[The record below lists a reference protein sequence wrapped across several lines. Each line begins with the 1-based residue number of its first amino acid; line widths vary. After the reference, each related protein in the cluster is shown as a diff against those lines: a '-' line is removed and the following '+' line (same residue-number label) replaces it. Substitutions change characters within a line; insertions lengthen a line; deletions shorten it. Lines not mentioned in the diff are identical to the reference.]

1 MASRLVT
8 LSGPG
13 GIGKTRLAVELAV
26 APAPL
31 VGPAWFV
38 ALAPVLASDGVAT
51 SVARAL
57 QLAELPGHEIDLL
70 CDYLSR
76 RPGLLVLDTC
86 EHVVKAVAGLATR
99 LLSHCPDLRILA
111 TTRQPLRAPGEQIV
125 PLSGLGR
132 PRAPKC
138 SPARARAARI
148 LRPSSPPTECEP
160 SSASSRGSAGAR
172 AGCGQDRLTVAGAA
186 RQEPGSSR
194 STRSQVTRSRVI
206 RGIAPCGLSSA
217 GAATYLTSEI
227 RRRSPHCRCS

>member
-1 MASRLVT
+1 MT

-13 GIGKTRLAVELAV
+13 GIGKTRLAVEVAV

-38 ALAPVLASDGVAT
+38 ELAPVLASGVAT

-57 QLAELPGHEIDLL
+57 QLAESPGHEIDLI

-86 EHVVKAVAGLATR
+86 EHVVEAVAGLATR

-125 PLSGLGR
+125 QLSGLDEAAGAEVFTSTC
-132 PRAPKC
+132 PGGESCGRAPH
-138 SPARARAARI
+138 
-148 LRPSSPPTECEP
+148 RPGCGP

-172 AGCGQDRLTVAGAA
+172 AGCGQDRLTIAGAA
-186 RQEPGSSR
+186 RQ
-194 STRSQVTRSRVI
+194 
-206 RGIAPCGLSSA
+206 
-217 GAATYLTSEI
+217 
-227 RRRSPHCRCS
+227 